1 MMNVAEEFKKIV
13 AQYCDIAAEDM
24 TDEMSLREDL
34 GLSSLDFMTF
44 LGEIEDTFDVELDLD
59 RAVQVRTIG
68 EALSMMDELVAA

>member
-1 MMNVAEEFKKIV
+1 MNRAEEFKNIV
-13 AQYCDIAAEDM
+13 AQYSSVAAEDM

-59 RAVQVRTIG
+59 RAVQIRTVG
-68 EALSMMDELVAA
+68 EAISMMNALVSA